1 MQPSIS
7 MWIFRGYMRR
17 KIGNRYVTVT
27 FVALFI
33 GIVLDIL
40 LNVYISRRMQY
51 VTAIVIIMCLNLIPL
66 YLTMEPDLLYVLMML
81 AGVAMAIIFKAGSN
95 YKSAG
100 ISQAGAMHSS
110 GAGKKKKR
118 LPMSMT

>member
-1 MQPSIS
+1 M
-7 MWIFRGYMRR
+7 
-17 KIGNRYVTVT
+17 TVT

-66 YLTMEPDLLYVLMML
+66 YLDD
-81 AGVAMAIIFKAGSN
+81 
-95 YKSAG
+95 
-100 ISQAGAMHSS
+100 
-110 GAGKKKKR
+110 GAGFVVCAYDACR
-118 LPMSMT
+118 CGYGDYI